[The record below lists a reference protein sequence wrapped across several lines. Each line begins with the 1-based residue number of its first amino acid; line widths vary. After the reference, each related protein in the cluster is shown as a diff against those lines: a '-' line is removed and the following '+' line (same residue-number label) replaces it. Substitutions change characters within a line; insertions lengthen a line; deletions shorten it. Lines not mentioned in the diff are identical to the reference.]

1 MTPTSSD
8 AAFRGAVDRG
18 EFAPG
23 WAADDYVAL
32 HFRGAEFAEAVA
44 LREGALG
51 YRVEP
56 GRETPLPTRV
66 L

>member
-1 MTPTSSD
+1 
-8 AAFRGAVDRG
+8 
-18 EFAPG
+18 
-23 WAADDYVAL
+23 VAL
-32 HFRGAEFAEAVA
+32 HFRGGEFVEAVA

-56 GRETPLPTRV
+56 GVETALPTRI